1 MFEEVINQILKFG
14 DVIVS
19 VLQQLNSWI
28 LQNFGGYMLLIATF
42 AALAA
47 WRKASKAHKNQDSMQ
62 RLADAIIKQYNK
74 ELREGK

>member
-1 MFEEVINQILKFG
+1 
-14 DVIVS
+14 
-19 VLQQLNSWI
+19 
-28 LQNFGGYMLLIATF
+28 MLLIATF